1 MQINVID
8 KIVISLTL
16 ILERARFYLISFKEI
31 SFLPLLNIFK
41 SLTFFQWT
49 EDLVNSVTD
58 FTVATTW
65 EAPHERFVVKFFWW
79 E

>member
-1 MQINVID
+1 M
-8 KIVISLTL
+8 
-16 ILERARFYLISFKEI
+16 